1 MDHDRMTA
9 AQIPTLGD
17 ELAVL
22 AQEQA
27 SMARSLG
34 IWFSFD
40 YSGPALSL
48 VDGAR
53 GLASLARLMLERA
66 VNETEPQAGC
76 VFFNTHVWHAAL
88 CDYRVRITVA
98 HTSQAGA
105 RDDEIEQRASAAR
118 RTDHRG
124 SAAVPAALRPHVAS
138 AGAFWLTSVS
148 GNGRVMEYETT
159 LASGETTAFGSTDR
173 LSLPQAWLIGP
184 VPQIYDRLAVRL
196 QRDGWLIRQFD
207 DIAEASQL
215 LAGGPH
221 APEPPAM
228 AFATEHTQVSL
239 DDFRRWAGTLPGDS
253 RCIWA
258 TSDPTSVQTASP
270 TPDGTVE
277 VRRFPLSPADLR
289 ELREV
294 AHRWE
299 QQHFAASIPAPLD
312 GHGRPQLLVVDDNLV
327 NRILATEMLRA
338 LGYDA
343 DAAEDGR
350 EALEYCQRYR
360 PGAVLMDLHMP
371 VMDGVEATRRLRQ
384 LEFDAGFDRTPLIFV
399 TTATGTEE
407 QALRTN
413 PEVDAVLGKP
423 LILEE
428 LRTVLRAAMPS

>member
-1 MDHDRMTA
+1 
-9 AQIPTLGD
+9 
-17 ELAVL
+17 
-22 AQEQA
+22 
-27 SMARSLG
+27 
-34 IWFSFD
+34 
-40 YSGPALSL
+40 
-48 VDGAR
+48 
-53 GLASLARLMLERA
+53 
-66 VNETEPQAGC
+66 
-76 VFFNTHVWHAAL
+76 
-88 CDYRVRITVA
+88 
-98 HTSQAGA
+98 
-105 RDDEIEQRASAAR
+105 
-118 RTDHRG
+118 
-124 SAAVPAALRPHVAS
+124 
-138 AGAFWLTSVS
+138 
-148 GNGRVMEYETT
+148 
-159 LASGETTAFGSTDR
+159 
-173 LSLPQAWLIGP
+173 
-184 VPQIYDRLAVRL
+184 
-196 QRDGWLIRQFD
+196 
-207 DIAEASQL
+207 
-215 LAGGPH
+215 
-221 APEPPAM
+221 M

-258 TSDPTSVQTASP
+258 TSDPTSVQTTSP

-423 LILEE
+423 LVLEE